1 MIGSEREMMFKKYTH
16 IVRFGHDE
24 VEGIEDGTCYVFP
37 KLDGANASIWFERS
51 TRKRVYKCQRRCF

>member
-37 KLDGANASIWFERS
+37 KLVKIIDYMSE
-51 TRKRVYKCQRRCF
+51 